1 MQINQL
7 IIAMPLRPVAAG
19 AYRADHSMH
28 WLVYILEAFQVVQ
41 SAKVA
46 Y

>member
-1 MQINQL
+1 LCVQNLISMQINQL

-28 WLVYILEAFQVVQ
+28 
-41 SAKVA
+41 
-46 Y
+46 